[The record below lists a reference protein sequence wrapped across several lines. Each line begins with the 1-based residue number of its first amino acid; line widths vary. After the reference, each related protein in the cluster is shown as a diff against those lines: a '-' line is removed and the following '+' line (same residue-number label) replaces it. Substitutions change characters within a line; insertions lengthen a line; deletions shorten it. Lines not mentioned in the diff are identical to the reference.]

1 NELNAAKPSTV
12 KPTTISTSKP
22 IAMCPCVQ
30 TSQSTC
36 QEFDRRYQA
45 HTIEDAIDNFYD
57 LTYDKAASSIVED
70 EYCETEECKN
80 CRLILQQKLKE
91 VGLMEESPLEAFVT
105 VDLTNKTCGRY
116 RFSSPE
122 ELARSYLRDFY
133 IGLRNEALRFPQ
145 IDAGL
150 AAFFAIFEIFEIEE
164 ILENEVENPKSISR
178 DQNQKSQN
186 KKTTSKNS
194 YISMLAA

>member
-1 NELNAAKPSTV
+1 NELSAVKHSTA
-12 KPTTISTSKP
+12 KPTTVSTPKQ

-36 QEFDRRYQA
+36 QQFDRRYQA

-57 LTYDKAASSIVED
+57 LTYDKAASSLAED

-91 VGLMEESPLEAFVT
+91 VGLMDESPLEAFVT

-122 ELARSYLRDFY
+122 ELPRSYVRDFY
-133 IGLRNEALRFPQ
+133 IGLRNEAQRYPQ

-150 AAFFAIFEIFEIEE
+150 ASFFAIFEIFEIEE
-164 ILENEVENPKSISR
+164 TLDNEVGNPKSISR
-178 DQNQKSQN
+178 DENKKTQN
-186 KKTTSKNS
+186 KKTPSKNGH
-194 YISMLAA
+194 ISFLVA